1 MKKKGLALVV
11 VLLCMAS
18 LLAAMAY
25 SSAEVKAGYTI
36 KVAKSDEALLALSFN
51 ENAAAGDCSHS
62 IGTDGN
68 LKITFGKVDGETI
81 TGLQSGSTYR
91 WKGLVTLT
99 NKSTKP
105 IKVTVTDSVGGRLVI
120 RDSNGAAVSKKEIAA
135 NGTLPLTF
143 KVTVPAGAEPG
154 EGNDLTG
161 DIVVIATAVTE

>member
-25 SSAEVKAGYTI
+25 TSAEVKASYTI
-36 KVAKSDEALLALSFN
+36 KVTDSASSILALNFDSSV
-51 ENAAAGDCSHS
+51 AAGECTGVVD
-62 IGTDGN
+62 TDGK
-68 LKITFGKVDGETI
+68 LRITFGKDNC
-81 TGLQSGSTYR
+81 GLQPCSTYK
-91 WKGLVTLT
+91 WDGLVTLT